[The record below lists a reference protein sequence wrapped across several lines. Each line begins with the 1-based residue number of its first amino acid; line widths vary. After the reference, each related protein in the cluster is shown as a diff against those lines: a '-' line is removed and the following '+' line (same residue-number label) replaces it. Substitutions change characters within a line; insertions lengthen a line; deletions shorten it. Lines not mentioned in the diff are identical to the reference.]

1 MELLLFGTMAM
12 LGSQIKSI
20 RNTPKPEYRVKP
32 EILKYDDT
40 IPDRDTDRYENLGF
54 EITNENEIPFNP
66 TQPSNVEDIN
76 PIYQNSP
83 FVPFFRSEK
92 SQNTNNEWKRQRL
105 NTFTGMNNI
114 EFEKKHEIEKEH
126 PSRTETEEMVNGFT
140 FNPDYK
146 RYEDFF
152 ISAKNNNVR
161 PFEQEYVGPGLGVTT
176 DTPASGGYHQMFRIL
191 PDNVNGYRRN
201 NFGGDIITG
210 KHMNDEQTSRITE
223 LQTARRTNEPVEEYR
238 GFDAMQSSVLGTSQ
252 RPNTDVNMKPTHRS
266 NNNHCITGIL
276 AGGDGSYTAVNGT
289 DTRKRENG
297 YATCVNGNPHSQA
310 SGVGAYTS
318 TGFVM
323 KPNERDNEHCQW
335 NNVNYIQ
342 GGTYNEMGV
351 DTSATQR
358 GEEQCNHH
366 NIQSVSVHAPHFENT
381 DYVNIHPT
389 QREFTQNC
397 NYTGNPSASEVGY
410 YNKLGYDYVQPTMR
424 GICRDDPVP
433 STGPAMSSIPG
444 TTMQNNIRQG
454 VDYNNT
460 RELTLV
466 TDHVPN
472 TQRTDNITIDGSYVR
487 QTVTTV
493 KADEN
498 IQNIQ
503 SNGFAYGQEN
513 YNTVDQLGETIV
525 SNRVNDVINERDF
538 GYIPSNNP
546 FVRNINYK

>member
-12 LGSQIKSI
+12 LGSQLKSI
-20 RNTPKPEYRVKP
+20 QNKPSKEYRVKSDV
-32 EILKYDDT
+32 LKYNDP
-40 IPDRDTDRYENLGF
+40 IPERSTDRYDDLGF
-54 EITNENEIPFNP
+54 EITNEDEVPLNIETANID
-66 TQPSNVEDIN
+66 DIN
-76 PIYQNSP
+76 PIYQHSP

-92 SQNTNNEWKRQRL
+92 SQNTNNEWKQQRL
-105 NTFTGMNNI
+105 NTFTGMNNL
-114 EFEKKHEIEKEH
+114 EFEKKQEIEKMH
-126 PSRTETEEMVNGFT
+126 PSRTETEEMVHGYT

-191 PDNVNGYRRN
+191 PDNVNAYRKN

-210 KHMNDEQTSRITE
+210 KNMNDEQTSRITE
-223 LQTARRTNEPVEEYR
+223 QQTARRTNEPVEEYR
-238 GFDAMQSSVLGTSQ
+238 GFESMQSSVLGTKQ
-252 RPNTDVNMKPTHRS
+252 RPSTDVNLKTTHRS
-266 NNNHCITGIL
+266 NNNHCVTGIL
-276 AGGDGSYTAVNGT
+276 AGGEGSYTSMDGT

-297 YATCVNGNPHSQA
+297 YTTCVNGNPYNQSY
-310 SGVGAYTS
+310 GIGGYTS
-318 TGFVM
+318 SGYVI
-323 KPNERDNEHCQW
+323 KPNERDTEHCEW

-342 GGTYNEMGV
+342 GGTYNEVGV

-366 NIQSVSVHAPHFENT
+366 NIQSVSMYAPHFENT
-381 DYVNIHPT
+381 NNVNVQPT

-397 NYTGNPSASEVGY
+397 NYTGNPTASENGY

-424 GICRDDPVP
+424 GICRDEPVP

-444 TTMQNNIRQG
+444 TTMQNNIREG
-454 VDYNNT
+454 SDYNTT

-466 TDHVPN
+466 ADHTPN
-472 TQRTDNITIDGSYVR
+472 AQRTENLMIDGSYVR

-493 KADEN
+493 RTDDN
-498 IQNIQ
+498 TQSVQ
-503 SNGFAYGQEN
+503 SNGFAHGHEN
-513 YNTVDQLGETIV
+513 YINTNQFGETIM
-525 SNRVNDVINERDF
+525 SNSVNEVVNERDF
-538 GYIPSNNP
+538 GYVPLNNP
-546 FVRNINYK
+546 YIRNINYK